1 MRAGVKVAK
10 RYRTR
15 GITEPWVMAGVVLSV
30 WLCWMVWV
38 VGR

>member
-1 MRAGVKVAK
+1 MRAIK
-10 RYRTR
+10 RYRTKSV
-15 GITEPWVMAGVVLSV
+15 TELWVMAGVVLSV